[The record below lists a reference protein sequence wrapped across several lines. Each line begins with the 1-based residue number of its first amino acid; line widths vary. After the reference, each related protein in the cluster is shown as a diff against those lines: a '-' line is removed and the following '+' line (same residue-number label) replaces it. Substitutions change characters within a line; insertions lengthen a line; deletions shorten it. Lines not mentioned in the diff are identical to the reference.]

1 LLGYLRYVYA
11 KRGQIAV
18 AISYY
23 LFLVTFLSAYIH
35 PSQSVTVTIDA
46 YNEAEVELAMILLS
60 LPAAA
65 RYLLKG
71 LRKKPCEEPRKTQ
84 VQVTRERKDH
94 VELRTEP

>member
-1 LLGYLRYVYA
+1 MLGYLRYVYA
-11 KRGQIAV
+11 KRGEIAV

-23 LFLVTFLSAYIH
+23 LFLVTFLSAYAH

-65 RYLLKG
+65 RYLLDG
-71 LRKKPCEEPRKTQ
+71 LRNKPCEEPRKTQ
-84 VQVTRERKDH
+84 VQITSTLEKHSGKMD
-94 VELRTEP
+94 